1 MNEAAGSISNIAS
14 LLRYYPQTCL
24 IFSISNDQE
33 KRSTAWGQDIPHMVV
48 LNNNDFLS
56 TYSHI
61 FSQNVPHRVMS
72 RAHECIRPA
81 EREGKTEE
89 HFLSHSNISS
99 SKQKRKGWKQIC
111 VKYNFKI
118 RLLRL
123 LHTKEIC
130 IALNWRWKS
139 TRTFGLTSGLLQ
151 LGTGSSS
158 VGKKKM

>member
-1 MNEAAGSISNIAS
+1 MPQMNEAAGSISNIAS
-14 LLRYYPQTCL
+14 LLGYYPQTCL
-24 IFSISNDQE
+24 IFPISNDLE
-33 KRSTAWGQDIPHMVV
+33 KLSTAWGQDIPHMVA

-56 TYSHI
+56 TYSHR
-61 FSQNVPHRVMS
+61 FSRNAPHRVLS
-72 RAHECIRPA
+72 RAYGYIRPA

-99 SKQKRKGWKQIC
+99 SKQTSKGWKQIC

-130 IALNWRWKS
+130 IALKWRWKS
-139 TRTFGLTSGLLQ
+139 TSTFDLT
-151 LGTGSSS
+151 
-158 VGKKKM
+158 